1 MKEVKRLSHFT
12 LKRERPEIPTASTA
26 DIAFLLIIFFM
37 LTTVLRTEYG
47 FKITVPKAEST
58 ERILKR
64 KNITHIWIDKTSRIS
79 IDDNLLEVSGV
90 TSVVRQKILD
100 NPELISGILADER
113 VDYGRINDVLEALKE
128 AEAFKILFATEY
140 EEGG

>member
-1 MKEVKRLSHFT
+1 MRKFT
-12 LKRERPEIPTASTA
+12 LKRPAPEIPTASTA

-47 FKITVPKAEST
+47 LKINLPSAEST

-64 KNITHIWIDKTSRIS
+64 KNIVHIWVDKTRRIS
-79 IDDNLLEVSGV
+79 IDDNLLELSGV
-90 TSVVRQKILD
+90 ATVMQQKVID
-100 NPELISGILADER
+100 NPELISEVLADKE
-113 VDYGRINDVLEALKE
+113 VDYGRVNDVLEVLKE
-128 AEAFKILFATEY
+128 AGAFKILFATEY

>member
-1 MKEVKRLSHFT
+1 MRKFT
-12 LKRERPEIPTASTA
+12 LKRPAPEIPTASTA

-47 FKITVPKAEST
+47 LKVNLPTAEST

-64 KNITHIWIDKTSRIS
+64 KNIVHIWVDKTRRIS
-79 IDDNLLEVSGV
+79 IDDNLLEVSGITTV
-90 TSVVRQKILD
+90 MQQKILD
-100 NPELISGILADER
+100 NPELISEVLADKE
-113 VDYGRINDVLEALKE
+113 VDYGRVNDILEALKE
-128 AEAFKILFATEY
+128 AGAFKILFATEY

>member
-1 MKEVKRLSHFT
+1 MRKFT
-12 LKRERPEIPTASTA
+12 LKRPAPEIPTASTA

-47 FKITVPKAEST
+47 LKVNLPGAEST

-64 KNITHIWIDKTSRIS
+64 KNIIHIWVDKTRRMS
-79 IDDNLLEVSGV
+79 IDDNLLEISGV
-90 TSVVRQKILD
+90 TTVMQQKVLD
-100 NPELISGILADER
+100 NPELISEVLADKE
-113 VDYGRINDVLEALKE
+113 VDYGRVNDVLEALKE
-128 AEAFKILFATEY
+128 AGAFKILFATEY

>member
-1 MKEVKRLSHFT
+1 MRKFT
-12 LKRERPEIPTASTA
+12 LKRPQPEIPTASTA

-47 FKITVPKAEST
+47 LKITPPSAEST

-64 KNITHIWIDKTSRIS
+64 KNIVHIWVDKNRRIS
-79 IDDNLLEVSGV
+79 VDDNLLEVPGV
-90 TSVVRQKILD
+90 TTVIGQKVLD
-100 NPELISGILADER
+100 NPELISEVLADKE
-113 VDYGRINDVLEALKE
+113 VDYGRVNDVLEALKE
-128 AEAFKILFATEY
+128 AGAFKILFATEY

>member
-1 MKEVKRLSHFT
+1 MRKFT
-12 LKRERPEIPTASTA
+12 LKRPAPEIPTASTA

-47 FKITVPKAEST
+47 LKVNLPTAEST

-64 KNITHIWIDKTSRIS
+64 KNIVHIWVDKTSRIS
-79 IDDNLLEVSGV
+79 IDDNLLEVSGITTV
-90 TSVVRQKILD
+90 MQQKILD
-100 NPELISGILADER
+100 NPELISEVLADKE
-113 VDYGRINDVLEALKE
+113 VDYGRVNDILEALKE
-128 AEAFKILFATEY
+128 AGAFKILFATEY